1 MQQQHKTS
9 SPDRCSRCLTP
20 QVTVRAARR
29 RVAADDHVGGRAD
42 AGLDARDEWLWQ
54 AASNISPT
62 EVNESSTEQA
72 KLFYYY
78 REAQKETYRVEW
90 ARTRNECLCG
100 SSPNCYPRS
109 ADSLQCGE
117 CFSCASIELA
127 YRERNAEMVFAMSSN
142 HIAMSKVLVL
152 IASIHKIYPS
162 TKILLY
168 DNLDEKD
175 SLLHKQLVSVR
186 NLQVLPAKIADKY
199 LGPDSHTS
207 QKNVFF
213 MLDALSRYESVLW
226 FNDDLEI
233 LSKNLDE
240 VLNKS
245 TSTITTIGREYAA
258 WEKKNAFVSYFPGIS
273 ASTKNYTL
281 LFLRDGAQSTLQWI
295 AKCAAEPQQ
304 RCWDCR
310 DHVGDIIDCM
320 PGLLSRLA
328 LDTRIEHKAMPVESV
343 QHQRWEPPG
352 CDTRCIVYTLISII
366 FFIFIAVAVA
376 LLLFSR
382 ATNKSK

>member
-1 MQQQHKTS
+1 MIQYRRDAVQNANGEWMLSHPEQQRNTRH
-9 SPDRCSRCLTP
+9 L
-20 QVTVRAARR
+20 RAARR

-175 SLLHKQLVSVR
+175 
-186 NLQVLPAKIADKY
+186 
-199 LGPDSHTS
+199 
-207 QKNVFF
+207 
-213 MLDALSRYESVLW
+213 DALSRYESVLW

-343 QHQRWEPPG
+343 QHQRSYQLRKNAPPSVPQPLHQFYLNWLAK
-352 CDTRCIVYTLISII
+352 RPH
-366 FFIFIAVAVA
+366 
-376 LLLFSR
+376 
-382 ATNKSK
+382 